1 MDRAVGVNG
10 GLRVA
15 RGGLDRDG
23 HIVVALGRQQRG
35 KGVGRVRILA
45 VGRLKRLAQRLRRL
59 RKACLGRGG
68 RSRIDRERIVAR
80 LYRAVGVRNRGGE
93 RHGLHAGGRQRDRAV
108 GSQHR
113 WGAAGIGD
121 RIAVT
126 ARGQRERI
134 RGADGAVG
142 RQRGCDRVKR
152 DAESILRPDGIELV
166 DLVVFAAFA
175 PVVVFKIT
183 VDGRLIG
190 ILDRRDRRAIRRLAP
205 AGKLVA
211 LALERAGRQLVVH
224 AERDGHGGHLAGHA
238 ALVAVSNVKFDLIL
252 IVSPVG
258 IERDLGFGEDRVL
271 RHALAALFGGI
282 PAVERLVGRVAVLR
296 QVGQI
301 LADGILAHGLVRDRA
316 LVAVAVK
323 MDGDALLPVR
333 IERHGRGVG
342 ELGLVG
348 NLRAALRRV
357 EPAEEDV
364 ARAGGIGDL
373 VVAGAAVFVDVVI
386 VIAHNAGAHGR
397 LGAVVA
403 IHRHLHPLTG
413 PDSVELH
420 DSVVLRAQ
428 VLDGRAVGIL
438 HAAAGSRGVPA
449 AEVVARASEG
459 VGRQRLLG
467 VIGEGLRG
475 HLARAAVGQ
484 VLHGVGVGRPRGR
497 IGRVVRNDRVRRQR
511 GVAGEPAAE
520 RIAGARRLRDGAG
533 ADGRVARDGDRG
545 VGCCAVV
552 IGKGDGVRR
561 RPDGVE
567 IHRLR
572 GVELRAVGVSDFPV
586 RCCRPAGE
594 HAVRLREGVELE
606 RGLTVEILRVVG
618 AHAAVGVEGDDRG
631 LARREVAD
639 IDAVVE
645 LVAAAVLCIGQ
656 RQHLA
661 GLGRERVGLPAEVA
675 ALFDLFRPVIGDGEA
690 VVLGLGR
697 DLVLKCELCVCG
709 KGQLQGA
716 VGFAFSGSAGLEHIV
731 PVQRG
736 HFPFVRA
743 VRGAGLRLGVGRDAF
758 KEALEARLVR
768 RQCRRHEAEHH
779 CQHQQQGQ

>member
-10 GLRVA
+10 GLCVA

-113 WGAAGIGD
+113 RGAAGIGD

-142 RQRGCDRVKR
+142 RQRGCYRVKR
-152 DAESILRPDGIELV
+152 DAENILRPDGIELV
-166 DLVVFAAFA
+166 DLVVFAAVV

-190 ILDRRDRRAIRRLAP
+190 ILDRRVIRRLAP

-211 LALERAGRQLVVH
+211 LALERAGRQFVVH
-224 AERDGHGGHLAGHA
+224 AEWDGHGGHLAGHA

-258 IERDLGFGEDRVL
+258 IEHDLGFGEDRVL

-301 LADGILAHGLVRDRA
+301 LADGILAHGLVRDLA

-403 IHRHLHPLTG
+403 IHRHLHRLTG
-413 PDSVELH
+413 PDGVELH

-449 AEVVARASEG
+449 AEVVARAGEG

-497 IGRVVRNDRVRRQR
+497 IGRVGRNDRVRRQR

-606 RGLTVEILRVVG
+606 RGLTVEILRVVV
-618 AHAAVGVEGDDRG
+618 AHAAVGMEGDDRG

-645 LVAAAVLCIGQ
+645 FVAAAVLCIGQ

-690 VVLGLGR
+690 IVLGLGR

-716 VGFAFSGSAGLEHIV
+716 AGSAFSGSAGLEHIV

-768 RQCRRHEAEHH
+768 RQCRWHEAEHH